1 LLRLRLS
8 VRPEHATSVAER
20 LDRTG
25 GVRRLVSS
33 PSGATGDEVV
43 LSADVVPSGAD
54 EVMEILEDLE
64 VHPDDFLLARTEV
77 IAPSSVGPRR
87 ATEVDGFAWV
97 TVMGEARANSR
108 PLARYLALMIVA
120 GIIAGLG
127 VLEDN
132 AILVVGAM
140 AVSPDLLPICS
151 TCVGIVGR
159 RWPLARR
166 AFLTL
171 TVGLALAVAV
181 SAVMTALLDA
191 TGIISGEFRVG
202 ERGLGSLANVDYSTV
217 LVALAAGVAAMLAFE
232 TRASAS
238 VGVAISVTTVPASAF
253 MGVAIGAGELHD
265 AGGAALVLTVNVV
278 LLILS
283 GSLTLWIQRRL
294 IGARGPDP
302 IGGSC
307 G

>member
-1 LLRLRLS
+1 MLRLRLS
-8 VRPEHATSVAER
+8 VRPDHATRVTER
-20 LDRTG
+20 LERTG

-33 PSGATGDEVV
+33 PGAAGDEVV
-43 LSADVVPSGAD
+43 LAADVVPSGAD

-64 VHPDDFLLARTEV
+64 VHPDDYVLARMEV
-77 IAPSSVGPRR
+77 IAPSEVGPRR
-87 ATEVDGFAWV
+87 AAEVDGFAWV

-108 PLARYLALMIVA
+108 PLARYLALMMVA

-127 VLEDN
+127 VLTDN

-166 AFLTL
+166 AFVTLTL
-171 TVGLALAVAV
+171 GLALAVVVA
-181 SAVMTALLDA
+181 AVMTALLDA
-191 TGIISGEFRVG
+191 AGIISGDFRIG

-232 TRASAS
+232 TRASAA

-253 MGVAIGAGELHD
+253 MGVAFGAGEFND
-265 AGGAALVLTVNVV
+265 AWGAALVLAVNVA
-278 LLILS
+278 LLIFS
-283 GSLTLWIQRRL
+283 GSLTLWIQRRRMA
-294 IGARGPDP
+294 GRGPVA
-302 IGGSC
+302 IGG
-307 G
+307 GG